1 MVPPGAAINATIE
14 RIRAEAVESYK
25 AGQQAGGEAST
36 LPAPAE
42 IAAPLTNPQVWEHKS
57 LEVPVKALPPAPA
70 MEVGTIQTGPT
81 IIRTMSSIEIAEL
94 VEARHDNVKRTIQT
108 LAGRGVIT
116 LPQYEEVSN
125 PGPGPKLIGAYRLGK
140 RDSFVVVAQLSPEFT
155 GRVVDRWQELEA
167 QVAQQPQAPAFAL
180 PKTFAEALRLSAD
193 LQEANEKLAEE
204 KALAE
209 RQRDN
214 NRAAADALAKT
225 VGRALETSK
234 IVP

>member
-1 MVPPGAAINATIE
+1 MLPGAAINATIE

-81 IIRTMSSIEIAEL
+81 IIRTMSSREIAEL
-94 VEARHDNVKRTIQT
+94 TGKEHKNVLADARRMLD
-108 LAGRGVIT
+108 
-116 LPQYEEVSN
+116 
-125 PGPGPKLIGAYRLGK
+125 
-140 RDSFVVVAQLSPEFT
+140 
-155 GRVVDRWQELEA
+155 ELEIQPA
-167 QVAQQPQAPAFAL
+167 EFSARYIDAKGEPRLEFRLPKDLTLTLVSGYSVALRHRIVTRWMELEEQQPQAPAFAL

-193 LQEANEKLAEE
+193 LQEANERLAQE

>member
-1 MVPPGAAINATIE
+1 MRKPSSRTRRVSSSRGDTT
-14 RIRAEAVESYK
+14 
-25 AGQQAGGEAST
+25 AST

-70 MEVGTIQTGPT
+70 MEVGAIQTGPA
-81 IIRTMSSIEIAEL
+81 IIRTMSSREIAEL
-94 VEARHDNVKRTIQT
+94 VDSRHDSVKRTVET
-108 LAGRGVIT
+108 LMAKGVIQLT
-116 LPQYEEVSN
+116 QPVEVKN
-125 PGPGPKLIGAYRLGK
+125 HLGQRVTEYRLGK

-193 LQEANEKLAEE
+193 LQEANEKLAQE

>member
-1 MVPPGAAINATIE
+1 MLPGAAINATIE

-94 VEARHDNVKRTIQT
+94 TGKRHDHLMTDIRKM
-108 LAGRGVIT
+108 LA
-116 LPQYEEVSN
+116 E
-125 PGPGPKLIGAYRLGK
+125 LGK
-140 RDSFVVVAQLSPEFT
+140 NAPEFSGT
-155 GRVVDRWQELEA
+155 YKSERGNTYLCFNLPKDLTLTLVSGYSVALRHRIVTRWMELEE
-167 QVAQQPQAPAFAL
+167 QQQPQAPAFAI

-193 LQEANEKLAEE
+193 LQEANERLAQE
-204 KALAE
+204 KALVE
-209 RQRDN
+209 RQRDK